1 MSYDPNG
8 EMQLTS
14 SFVGGVPGTNPDD
27 VLSITELNAR
37 VGEGVQHT
45 IEVIRRLVKEEQ
57 L

>member
-1 MSYDPNG
+1 VSYDPNG

-27 VLSITELNAR
+27 VLSITELNAS
-37 VGEGVQHT
+37 VGKAVEHT

>member
-8 EMQLTS
+8 EMQLTF

-37 VGEGVQHT
+37 VGKGVEDA